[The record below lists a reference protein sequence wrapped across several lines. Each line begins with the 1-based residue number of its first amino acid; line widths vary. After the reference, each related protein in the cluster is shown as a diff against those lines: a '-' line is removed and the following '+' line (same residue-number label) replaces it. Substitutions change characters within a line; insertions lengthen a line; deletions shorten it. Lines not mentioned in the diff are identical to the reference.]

1 MEENKNQLNLELQDI
16 INRVKAFNLTNPEA
30 IFCFAFM
37 GYKESEEICE
47 DCGEKCM
54 CEPDENKFIIGGHG
68 DIHSLRNLIND
79 LRDNVEDNCDRRG
92 FVSF

>member
-1 MEENKNQLNLELQDI
+1 
-16 INRVKAFNLTNPEA
+16 
-30 IFCFAFM
+30 
-37 GYKESEEICE
+37 
-47 DCGEKCM
+47 M